1 MITNRHCEC
10 IKKNVLTLKFCI
22 AIEAHAPLCYHTRAS
37 GAGTCPRS
45 SEDRATASE
54 AVRRRFD
61 SCRGYQK
68 KRPCSCFHPQPKGL
82 YLYLFTFVSSAASI
96 QDHLPAFRAFLSSY
110 ILASAL
116 SKTDAMFLSLPFM
129 NSDMPLATIMSP
141 SSLCA
146 AIFFIS
152 SSLVS

>member
-1 MITNRHCEC
+1 MITNWHCKR
-10 IKKNVLTLKFCI
+10 IKKNVLTLKICI

-68 KRPCSCFHPQPKGL
+68 KSP
-82 YLYLFTFVSSAASI
+82 AAAFICGRRVFICVLHFPLSFAGM